1 MTVILRGLL
10 LSALLAGSASAADMH
25 ERGVATGRFLATCED
40 LGQFCFAD
48 GCGGNQIDAAQN
60 CRAACPSAVILSVVP
75 ASCPLPLREGGV
87 RVRLRS
93 KG

>member
-10 LSALLAGSASAADMH
+10 LSAFLAGSASAADLR
-25 ERGVATGRFLATCED
+25 EQGARTGRFLATCED

-48 GCGGNQIDAAQN
+48 GCGGNQIDAALN
-60 CRAACPSAVILSVVP
+60 CRAACPSAAILSVVP
-75 ASCPLPLREGGV
+75 AACLLPLRDGGV
-87 RVRLRS
+87 RVRLRA